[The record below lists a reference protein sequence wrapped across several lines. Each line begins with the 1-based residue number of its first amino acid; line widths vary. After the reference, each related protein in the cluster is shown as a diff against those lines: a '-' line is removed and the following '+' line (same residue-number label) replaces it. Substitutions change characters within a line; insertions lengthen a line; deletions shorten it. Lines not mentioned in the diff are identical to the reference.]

1 MVTKSEHNSG
11 GYYRK
16 MAGLLLLLLLITLQ
30 PRLSATSAP
39 SELQSRLIR
48 LEDFLAAQFNGTV
61 GLVKESPDKPFTKDY
76 WLLSDNLIA
85 LHVLAADYPNITARI
100 NQTMQKYGTFTDGL
114 HEALFGGVIQFPPY
128 TPIAKVVENNSF
140 LVQVEVRSNETGKFQ
155 PDWVRYA
162 DLLCYGALSAYN
174 TGDYTLANYYFNQAL
189 QMWNGAGLWDS
200 PTQQD
205 GFYSVYK
212 LALLMYAADKLNQ
225 TIPYRPELEARIW
238 QFQRED
244 GGIRAFYLGNMTS
257 NREANSETAGLV
269 LLAYQYD
276 AWKTAQEEAAQ
287 QAMNKQSAARE
298 QILLA
303 TLAVI
308 VLVAATA
315 ALLSRRKVK
324 RIATKTITANSTPM
338 IFMLLEEGQ
347 HPAVG
352 GLESGFCLSR

>member
-1 MVTKSEHNSG
+1 MDTKSWDNSG
-11 GYYRK
+11 EYYRK
-16 MAGLLLLLLLITLQ
+16 MAGFVLLLLLITLQ
-30 PRLSATSAP
+30 PRLSAASAP
-39 SELQSRLIR
+39 SDLQTRLIG

-61 GLVKESPDKPFTKDY
+61 GLVRESPDKPFTRDY

-85 LHVLAADYPNITARI
+85 THVLAADYPNLTARI
-100 NQTMQKYGTFTDGL
+100 NQTMQRYGIFTDGL

-128 TPIAKVVENNSF
+128 TPIVKVVENDSF
-140 LVQVEVRSNETGKFQ
+140 LVQAEVRRNQTGKFQ

-174 TGDYTLANYYFNQAL
+174 TGDYALADYYFNQAL
-189 QMWNGAGLWDS
+189 QMWNGAGLWDW
-200 PTQQD
+200 PTEQD
-205 GFYSVYK
+205 GFYSIYK

-269 LLAYQYD
+269 LLAYQYH

-287 QAMNKQSAARE
+287 QALNHQAAERE
-298 QILLA
+298 QIILTA
-303 TLAVI
+303 FAVI

-315 ALLSRRKVK
+315 AFLVRRKVK
-324 RIATKTITANSTPM
+324 RTP
-338 IFMLLEEGQ
+338 
-347 HPAVG
+347 
-352 GLESGFCLSR
+352 R

>member
-11 GYYRK
+11 EYCTK
-16 MAGLLLLLLLITLQ
+16 MAGCLLLLLLITLQ
-30 PRLSATSAP
+30 PRLSATSA
-39 SELQSRLIR
+39 SSDLQTRLIR

-61 GLVKESPDKPFTKDY
+61 GLVRESPDTPFTKDY

-85 LHVLAADYPNITARI
+85 THVLEADYPNMTERI
-100 NQTMQKYGTFTDGL
+100 NQTMQRYGIFTDGL

-128 TPIAKVVENNSF
+128 TPIVKVVENDSY
-140 LVQVEVRSNETGKFQ
+140 LVQAEVRSNETGKFQ
-155 PDWVRYA
+155 PDWVHYA
-162 DLLCYGALSAYN
+162 DLLCYGALSTDN
-174 TGDYTLANYYFNQAL
+174 TGDYALADYYFNQAL

-205 GFYSVYK
+205 GFYSIYK
-212 LALLMYAADKLNQ
+212 LALLMYAADRLNE
-225 TIPYRPELEARIW
+225 TLPYRAELEARIW

-269 LLAYQYD
+269 LLAYQYH
-276 AWKTAQEEAAQ
+276 AWKTRQEEAAQ
-287 QAMNKQSAARE
+287 QALNYQAAERE

-303 TLAVI
+303 ALAGI

-315 ALLSRRKVK
+315 ALLAQRKVK
-324 RIATKTITANSTPM
+324 RLATKTA
-338 IFMLLEEGQ
+338 LWL
-347 HPAVG
+347 
-352 GLESGFCLSR
+352 